1 MNSKVKP
8 GSRRR
13 LAFAGL
19 QTARVA
25 FYGTHY
31 LLARLLAGDTV
42 PTRTQRTAPLP
53 SRARLLSAIGALFR
67 EDWRHVEE
75 GLYPPQLDWRTE
87 LSLAR
92 KSVSY
97 LSDVP
102 RVVQRQRDNR
112 HRDVA
117 SRQGRLPD
125 YYQRNFHF
133 QTDGYLS
140 ARSARLY
147 DFQVETLFAGTAA
160 AMRRRAFVPIARYL
174 RRRGKEPSVLL
185 DVGAGTGAFL
195 SFVQQQYPMLATI
208 ALDLSE
214 PYLARAQ
221 RRAARRDQ
229 PTQCVVGS
237 AEAIALEDA
246 SVDIVCSV
254 YLFHEL
260 PPAIRAQAAREIA
273 RVLKPGGLFVLAD
286 SIQYGDS
293 KDFDG
298 LLELFPG
305 LFHEP
310 YYASYARS
318 DLKPLFAQEGLLP
331 LHVDIAYLTKFLSF
345 EKVKGRTP
353 R

>member
-1 MNSKVKP
+1 MNSMVKP
-8 GSRRR
+8 GPRTR

-19 QTARVA
+19 QTARIA

-42 PTRTQRTAPLP
+42 QARTRRTAPLP
-53 SRARLLSAIGALFR
+53 SRATLLAAIGALFA
-67 EDWRHVEE
+67 EDWRNVEE
-75 GLYPPQLDWRTE
+75 GLYPPPLDWRAE
-87 LSLAR
+87 LGLAR
-92 KSVSY
+92 RSVSY
-97 LSDVP
+97 LGDVP

-112 HRDVA
+112 HRDVR
-117 SRQGRLPD
+117 SRQGQFPD

-140 ARSARLY
+140 EHSARLY

-160 AMRRRAFVPIARYL
+160 AMRRRAFVPVARHL
-174 RRRGKEPSVLL
+174 RRQEGKPLVLL

-195 SFVQQQYPMLATI
+195 SFVQQQYPSLATI

-221 RRAARRDQ
+221 RRAARRGQ
-229 PTQCVVGS
+229 HTQFLVGS
-237 AEAIALEDA
+237 AEAIAVEDA

-260 PPAIRAQAAREIA
+260 PPAIRAQAAKEIA

-318 DLKPLFAQEGLLP
+318 DLKPLFAREGLLP
-331 LHVDIAYLTKFLSF
+331 LHVDIAYLTKIISF
-345 EKVKGRTP
+345 AKVQGSR
-353 R
+353 

>member
-1 MNSKVKP
+1 MNSMVKP
-8 GSRRR
+8 GPRAR

-31 LLARLLAGDTV
+31 LLTRLLAGETV
-42 PTRTQRTAPLP
+42 RTRTRRTHPLP
-53 SRARLLSAIGALFR
+53 SRAELLAAIGALFA
-67 EDWRHVEE
+67 EDWRNVEA
-75 GLYPPQLDWRTE
+75 GLYPPQLDWRAE

-92 KSVSY
+92 RSVSY
-97 LSDVP
+97 LRDVP
-102 RVVQRQRDNR
+102 KVVQRQKHNR
-112 HRDVA
+112 HRDVEPTKE
-117 SRQGRLPD
+117 QLPT

-140 ARSARLY
+140 ERSARLY
-147 DFQVETLFAGTAA
+147 DFQVETLFAGTAG

-174 RRRGKEPSVLL
+174 RRRGKAAQVLL

-195 SFVQQQYPMLATI
+195 SFVQQQCPDLATI

-221 RRAARRDQ
+221 RRAARRGQ
-229 PTQCVVGS
+229 HTRFLVGP
-237 AEAIALEDA
+237 AEAIALDDA

-260 PPAIRAQAAREIA
+260 PPAIRARAAREIA
-273 RVLKPGGLFVLAD
+273 RVLKPGGLLVLAD
-286 SIQYGDS
+286 SIQYGDARG
-293 KDFDG
+293 FDG

-318 DLKPLFAQEGLLP
+318 DLKALFAQEGLLP
-331 LHVDIAYLTKFLSF
+331 MQVDIAYLTKILSF
-345 EKVKGRTP
+345 EKVAHWQGA
-353 R
+353 

>member
-1 MNSKVKP
+1 MNSMAKP
-8 GSRRR
+8 GPRTR

-42 PTRTQRTAPLP
+42 PTRTRRTAPLP
-53 SRARLLSAIGALFR
+53 SRATLLAAIGALFA

-75 GLYPPQLDWRTE
+75 GLYPPQLDWRAE

-92 KSVSY
+92 RSVSY

-102 RVVQRQRDNR
+102 KVVQRQRDNR
-112 HRDVA
+112 HRDVV
-117 SRQGRLPD
+117 SKRGQLPE

-140 ARSARLY
+140 ERSARLY

-174 RRRGKEPSVLL
+174 GRQARDPLVLL

-195 SFVQQQYPMLATI
+195 SFVEQQYPLLATI

-221 RRAARRDQ
+221 RRAARRGQ
-229 PTQCVVGS
+229 QTRFLVGS

-246 SVDIVCSV
+246 SVDIVSSI

-260 PPAIRAQAAREIA
+260 PPAVRAQTAREIA

-286 SIQYGDS
+286 SIQHGDS

-310 YYASYARS
+310 YYASYART
-318 DLKPLFAQEGLLP
+318 DLKPLFAQEGLVP
-331 LHVDIAYLTKFLSF
+331 LHVDIAYLTKIISF
-345 EKVKGRTP
+345 EKIQDSR
-353 R
+353 RS

>member
-1 MNSKVKP
+1 MNSMVKP
-8 GSRRR
+8 GRRAR

-19 QTARVA
+19 QSARVA

-31 LLARLLAGDTV
+31 LLARLLAGETV
-42 PTRTQRTAPLP
+42 QPRTRRTHPLP
-53 SRARLLSAIGALFR
+53 SRAELLAAIGGLFAQ
-67 EDWRHVEE
+67 DWRNVEE
-75 GLYPPQLDWRTE
+75 GLYLPQLDWRAE
-87 LSLAR
+87 LGLAR

-97 LSDVP
+97 LRDIP
-102 RVVQRQRDNR
+102 KVVRRQRHNR
-112 HRDVA
+112 HRDVDPKQA
-117 SRQGRLPD
+117 KLPN

-140 ARSARLY
+140 ERSAGLY
-147 DFQVETLFAGTAA
+147 EFQVETLFAGTAG

-174 RRRGKEPSVLL
+174 KRRGSEPLTLL

-195 SFVQQQYPMLATI
+195 SFVQQQCPSLATI

-221 RRAARRDQ
+221 RRSVRRGQ
-229 PTQCVVGS
+229 QTQFLVGP

-286 SIQYGDS
+286 SIQYGDAPG
-293 KDFDG
+293 FDG

-318 DLKPLFAQEGLLP
+318 DLKSLLAQEGLLP
-331 LHVDIAYLTKFLSF
+331 MHVDIAYLTKILSF
-345 EKVKGRTP
+345 EKVP
-353 R
+353 CAQNA